1 MWGAAACVC
10 PQAGAPGT
18 LAIVRQHPEA
28 ALTVI
33 RMATA
38 AVFTA
43 HGFQKIFTAGLPS
56 VTETFTRSGVPL
68 PLLTA
73 PLSAVLELSGGLLL
87 LLGLASR
94 PLAGTLAALVV
105 VTQLPG
111 LLSGPVGWARLE
123 VPWLLL
129 CGSLA
134 VLIGGPGLTVGAGTR
149 ATHSP
154 EGAGPR
160 RRARPASRRTP

>member
-1 MWGAAACVC
+1 M
-10 PQAGAPGT
+10 
-18 LAIVRQHPEA
+18 RQHPEA

-38 AVFTA
+38 AVFTE
-43 HGFQKIFTAGLPS
+43 HGFQKIFTLGLPG
-56 VTETFTRSGVPL
+56 VTEAFTRAGVPL

-73 PLSAVLELSGGLLL
+73 PLSAVLELAGGLLL

-105 VTQLPG
+105 VTRLPG
-111 LLSGPVGWARLE
+111 LLAGGPVGWTQLE

-134 VLIGGPGLTVGAGTR
+134 VLLGGPGLTVGAGLR
-149 ATHSP
+149 
-154 EGAGPR
+154 GAHPAEPAGAR
-160 RRARPASRRTP
+160 RRARPTSRRTP